1 MDKATQGLNR
11 TSHAIQSSAEIID
24 VLGRRADD
32 IGKIIEVIDDLA
44 EQTNLLALNAAIEAA
59 RAGEHGLGF
68 AVVAEEVRKL
78 AEKST
83 QSTKEISELIQGI
96 QKEAREAVENMEKST
111 TMVQEGLTL
120 NKDLGGALEKIS
132 EVVSEVYKFSQEIG
146 AATMEQ
152 SNGSS
157 QIAKAT
163 GRLTEITQE
172 INSSVEEQAS
182 GAQAVVR
189 AMEKMRELVQ
199 QSTSSSTQLAAAA
212 EQMSKL
218 SRALLDSMD
227 RFVLEDNYS
236 GGKRPSARRPEL
248 EDDRRAADEFAEVSS

>member
-1 MDKATQGLNR
+1 M
-11 TSHAIQSSAEIID
+11 
-24 VLGRRADD
+24 
-32 IGKIIEVIDDLA
+32 
-44 EQTNLLALNAAIEAA
+44 
-59 RAGEHGLGF
+59 
-68 AVVAEEVRKL
+68 
-78 AEKST
+78 
-83 QSTKEISELIQGI
+83 
-96 QKEAREAVENMEKST
+96 ENST
-111 TMVQEGLTL
+111 TMVQEGLLL
-120 NKDLGGALEKIS
+120 NKDLGLALEKIS
-132 EVVSEVYKFSQEIG
+132 DVVSEVYKFSQEIG

-152 SNGSS
+152 SSGSA

-163 GRLTEITQE
+163 NRLTEITQE

-227 RFVLEDNYS
+227 RFVLDENY
-236 GGKRPSARRPEL
+236 GAAARRTPA
-248 EDDRRAADEFAEVSS
+248 RRFEQGSERHSPSEYAEVVRS